1 VGEQGKRFVRDKII
15 WFVGQMDQSK
25 DLNSRILFD
34 QMGNQM
40 ESQTRTT
47 RKTIDFTAEQV
58 RRMDHA
64 REERKLTYNEFVGS
78 AVDAYLS
85 AQPSAISPESIDQIQ
100 QRLWSLDS
108 ASQKSA
114 ERLAAIE
121 TQLDGL
127 HRVIEQSLELVMQ
140 IAEELM
146 KTSAGPEAPAPAEET
161 PASEQSAPQPPNTGW
176 YRPSVPPTD
185 EEWETWR
192 NQYRSTPAEEVTPP
206 KRSWWRKGKR

>member
-1 VGEQGKRFVRDKII
+1 
-15 WFVGQMDQSK
+15 
-25 DLNSRILFD
+25 
-34 QMGNQM
+34 M
-40 ESQTRTT
+40 ESSTRTT
-47 RKTIDFTAEQV
+47 RKTIDFTDEQV

-64 REERKLTYNEFVGS
+64 RAERKLTYNELVGS

-85 AQPSAISPESIDQIQ
+85 PQPAAMPPESIDQIQ

-108 ASQKSA
+108 ASQKGT

-127 HRVIEQSLELVMQ
+127 RGVMEQGLELLMQ

-146 KTSAGPEAPAPAEET
+146 KTPATAEAPAPAPAEET
-161 PASEQSAPQPPNTGW
+161 QASEQSAPQPPNTGW
-176 YRPSVPPTD
+176 YRPSIPPTD
-185 EEWETWR
+185 AEWEAWR

-206 KRSWWRKGKR
+206 KRSWWRKGAR